1 MHIEYFTFNAFQ
13 ERCCVVSDN
22 QGNCVITDPGCGSD
36 PELASLKEYIAGKGL
51 APVCIMLTHGHFDHV
66 LGVAALSRAYEGI
79 PVYMHP
85 SDKTTIE
92 NNIYFTKVFGVATPE
107 SFQTVDITEGSVV
120 KVGELSF
127 EVIETPG
134 HTPGGVCFLER
145 NEKTLISGDTLFAGS
160 IGRTDHPGGDY
171 DALMKGIF
179 EKLMV
184 LDGDIR
190 VIPGHGPE
198 TSIADERMTNPFLLP
213 FNEPFDE

>member
-1 MHIEYFTFNAFQ
+1 MLIESFTFNAFQ
-13 ERCCVVSDN
+13 ERCSVISDN
-22 QGNCVITDPGCGSD
+22 AGNCVIFDPGCGSD
-36 PELASLKEYIAGKGL
+36 SETASLKDYISTKGL
-51 APVCIMLTHGHFDHV
+51 KPACIMLTHSHFDHV
-66 LGVAALSRAYEGI
+66 LGVAVLLETFEGI

-85 SDKTTIE
+85 ADKATLE
-92 NNIYFTKVFGVATPE
+92 NNTYFTRVFGVPTPE
-107 SFQTVDITEGSVV
+107 SFQTADITEGSVV
-120 KVGELSF
+120 KVGDLSF

-145 NEKTLISGDTLFAGS
+145 NEKVLVSGDTLFAGS

-213 FNEPFDE
+213 FNEPFEE